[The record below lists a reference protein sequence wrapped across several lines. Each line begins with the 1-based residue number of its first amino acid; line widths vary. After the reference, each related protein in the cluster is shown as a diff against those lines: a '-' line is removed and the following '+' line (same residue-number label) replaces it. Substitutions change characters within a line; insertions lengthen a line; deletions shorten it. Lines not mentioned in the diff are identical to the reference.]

1 MVASQDTSSGVWS
14 PRRVALAAMVGTTI
28 EYYDFFIYG
37 TAAALVLGPQFFP
50 NVSPVAG
57 TLAAFATFS
66 VGFFAR
72 PLGGIVMGHYGDR
85 LGRKRMLMLSLAIMG
100 TATVLIGLLP
110 NYATIGLAAPVLLV
124 VLRFAQ
130 GFGVGGEIGGAVL
143 MSYEHA
149 PRAQRGVYGAFPMMG
164 LPLGVILST
173 GVFIL
178 VQTFVST
185 ESFARWGWRI
195 PFLLAFVIVVL
206 GMLLRVKVAESPE
219 FAAAQSEGEVRKLP
233 LVAVL
238 RSSPKELVAGSLATV
253 AAPTLG
259 YLMQVYLLSYGTK
272 VLKVPSSTM
281 LSIIVISAVVWLV
294 VVPVAGLL
302 ADRWGRKRMFVAG
315 MVWMVIWAFPFFALL
330 NTASFPLMLLAVVAG
345 SVATAIITGVQGAI
359 LSEAFPT
366 NVRYSGLSITV
377 QVGTLLGGAVAPL
390 AATALMTATGTSNSI
405 ALYMVGVSV
414 VSLLGVLT
422 LQSSPTRFG
431 QEALLEQAH

>member
-1 MVASQDTSSGVWS
+1 METAQDTSNRVWS

-50 NVSPVAG
+50 NVSSVAG

-72 PLGGIVMGHYGDR
+72 PLGGVVMGHYGDR
-85 LGRKRMLMLSLAIMG
+85 LGRKRMLVFSLAVMG
-100 TATVLIGLLP
+100 SATVLIGLLP
-110 NYATIGLAAPVLLV
+110 NYATIGMAAPVLLV
-124 VLRFAQ
+124 VLRFVQ
-130 GFGVGGEIGGAVL
+130 GFGVGGEVGGAIL

-149 PRAQRGVYGAFPMMG
+149 PRARRGIYGAFPMMG
-164 LPLGVILST
+164 LPLGVVLST
-173 GVFIL
+173 GVYIL
-178 VQTFVST
+178 VQAFVSA
-185 ESFARWGWRI
+185 EAFARWGWRL
-195 PFLLAFVIVVL
+195 PFLLALVIVIV
-206 GMLLRVKVAESPE
+206 GMLLRARVAESPE
-219 FAAAQSEGEVRKLP
+219 FTAAQVGGKVRKLP

-238 RSSPKELVAGSLATV
+238 RSSPKELVAGSLATI

-302 ADRWGRKRMFVAG
+302 ADRWGRKRMFVVG
-315 MVWMVIWAFPFFALL
+315 NVWMVIWAFPFFALL
-330 NTASFPLMLLAVVAG
+330 NTASFPLMLLAVVTG

-359 LSEAFPT
+359 LSEAFPID
-366 NVRYSGLSITV
+366 VRYSGLSITV

-390 AATALMTATGTSNSI
+390 AATALLASTGTSNSI
-405 ALYMVGVSV
+405 ALYMVGVSL

-422 LQSSPTRFG
+422 LKSSPTRFS
-431 QEALLEQAH
+431 QEVLPDQAY